1 MLAARLSPFRVAV
14 MTCSRQNV
22 VRPISRAVGSAPADG
37 AAMCAANCSRGR
49 PPLWGAQ
56 AARTFCTADHL
67 AGQKDKDAVRG
78 SIARILEWD
87 FDNMVVAHGTNL
99 IGGAKEAFR
108 VATADV

>member
-67 AGQKDKDAVRG
+67 AGQKDKDAVRCPAPPPRPDAKQSSNSTVRPRRAPG
-78 SIARILEWD
+78 S
-87 FDNMVVAHGTNL
+87 GC
-99 IGGAKEAFR
+99 
-108 VATADV
+108 

>member
-67 AGQKDKDAVRG
+67 AGQKDKDAVRCRPPPPPDTKQSSNSTVRPRRAPG
-78 SIARILEWD
+78 S
-87 FDNMVVAHGTNL
+87 GC
-99 IGGAKEAFR
+99 
-108 VATADV
+108 